1 MGLLRNIKK
10 ALGIEKRAETPSRG
24 VGTEA
29 RAVSRPSAADLGVGV
44 GTAPAPTPAM
54 PAPSQRRV
62 IEAPLIK
69 EEAPVPE
76 DPNAVIIKAQPSAQ
90 GDECRFLLDRKV
102 IEGFSWYFANA
113 GAAKGSPLVEAIFA
127 AEGDVATVLLFGSTV
142 TITRADRYNR
152 NWKPLA
158 EAVGAAMRKVIQG
171 GGDLVDP
178 ALKDRVPGEEEIRKK
193 VLGVIESEIN
203 PGVAAHDGQI
213 SLTGVTGNSITIHMG
228 GGCQGCSAA
237 GATLREGIEM
247 SLRRSIPEL
256 GAVFDVTDHAAGENP
271 YFRG

>member
-1 MGLLRNIKK
+1 MALLKAIKK
-10 ALGIEKRAETPSRG
+10 ALGIESRARTAAPPP
-24 VGTEA
+24 A
-29 RAVSRPSAADLGVGV
+29 AKAPAAAKPSAADLGVGV
-44 GTAPAPTPAM
+44 ASAPVPAAPAP
-54 PAPSQRRV
+54 SKRRV

-69 EEAPVPE
+69 EEPPAPE
-76 DPNAVIIKAQPSAQ
+76 DPNAVLIKAQPSMQ

-102 IEGFSWYFANA
+102 VDGFSWYFASA
-113 GAAKGSPLVEAIFA
+113 EAAKGSPLVEAIFA
-127 AEGDVATVLLFGSTV
+127 VEGDVATVLLFGSTV

-178 ALKDRVPGEEEIRKK
+178 SLKERVPGEEEIRKK
-193 VLGVIESEIN
+193 VLGVIETEIN

-213 SLTGVTGNSITIHMG
+213 TLTGVTGNSITIHMG
-228 GGCQGCSAA
+228 GGCQGCAAA
-237 GATLREGIEM
+237 GATLREGIEL